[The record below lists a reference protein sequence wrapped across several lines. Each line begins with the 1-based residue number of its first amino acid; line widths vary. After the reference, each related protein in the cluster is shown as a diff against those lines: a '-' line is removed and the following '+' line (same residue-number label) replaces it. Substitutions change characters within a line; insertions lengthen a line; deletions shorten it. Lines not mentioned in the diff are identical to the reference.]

1 MIKKASEWLSANKHA
16 YAMLYFVFYLVAFFT
31 LEHLKRPQ
39 YIIHSFLDDYISFN
53 EYFVIPY
60 FLWFVCLG
68 LSLIGFM
75 IYEKETFLNLCL
87 MMFGGMTFCLITYA
101 IIPNGLN
108 LRGGIEGN
116 NIFCQITRWL
126 YAFDT
131 PTNVCP
137 SIHVASSV
145 SITFAVWKSKKLS
158 AYPKFQFGG
167 IALMILICVSTVFLN
182 QHSVIDVFCGVLLTT
197 VLFYLAYY
205 TNWMSIPGRIANEIS
220 KARPEISGDQ
230 VSDIKN

>member
-1 MIKKASEWLSANKHA
+1 
-16 YAMLYFVFYLVAFFT
+16 MLYFVFYLVAFFT

-101 IIPNGLN
+101 IIPSGLN
-108 LRGGIEGN
+108 LRGEVEGS
-116 NIFCQITRWL
+116 NILSLIHISEPTRRTPIS
-126 YAFDT
+126 YA
-131 PTNVCP
+131 
-137 SIHVASSV
+137 
-145 SITFAVWKSKKLS
+145 
-158 AYPKFQFGG
+158 
-167 IALMILICVSTVFLN
+167 
-182 QHSVIDVFCGVLLTT
+182 VFCL
-197 VLFYLAYY
+197 
-205 TNWMSIPGRIANEIS
+205 
-220 KARPEISGDQ
+220 K
-230 VSDIKN
+230 K